1 MASKKQIAKWRMQA
15 EKINKNPDYI
25 DAFVDYKIKAKKAD
39 QRLVRLDALSHDEH
53 FHGIKEFSYKRAIRD
68 IKSWGGDERFNTAP
82 PVTVTE
88 LRAKISDIESF
99 LSKPTSKK
107 SSIVLIY
114 KKRANTINDKYASEF
129 GVKFTWQDIAN
140 YYESEIAT
148 RNDSNYASK
157 TMARA
162 LAVLKGITRKDLEK
176 IEDVNE
182 RIQRVSD
189 DKVVNKV
196 VKELL
201 DSGYTYEK
209 LMK

>member
-1 MASKKQIAKWRMQA
+1 MASEKQIAKWRMQA

-25 DAFVDYKIKAKKAD
+25 DAFVDYRIKAKKAD
-39 QRLVRLDALSHDEH
+39 QRLVRLEALSHDEH
-53 FHGIKEFSYKRAIRD
+53 FHGVLGFSYKRAIRD
-68 IKSWGGDERFNTAP
+68 IESWGGDKRFNTAP

-88 LRAKISDIESF
+88 LRAKISDIDTF
-99 LSKPTSKK
+99 LAKPTSNKK
-107 SSIVLIY
+107 QIMQIY
-114 KKRANTINDKYASEF
+114 RKRTDTINDKYASDF

-140 YYESEIAT
+140 YYESETAT
-148 RNDSNYASK
+148 RNDSKYASK
-157 TMARA
+157 TMVRA

-196 VKELL
+196 AKELL